1 MMLHTQDQ
9 SEGTDLCYL
18 SAAKALEM
26 FRSRTLSPVELLNAQ
41 IARAEQIEPRIN
53 AFTETLFDTAMT
65 EARLAEA
72 RYMSRTADLR
82 PLEGLTVTI
91 KDVLDQ
97 KGICNSRGSLIY
109 KDHRAKADHPVVERV
124 KQAGGIIHA
133 RTTTSEFAFG
143 WITATR
149 LWGVTRNPW
158 NLDRTP
164 GGSSG
169 GAAASLAA
177 GTSTLAIGA
186 DSAGSIRVPAS
197 LCGIVGYKPPHGRV
211 PDPSEGFDPYSVIG
225 PMARSVADCALL
237 QNVISGA
244 HPADIASLREKVVLP
259 RDNSTTSGLRLA
271 VAFDLGKA
279 KPEAA
284 IFGAIRD
291 VITRLETCGAVIEEP
306 EINWP
311 RDVGDAALMH
321 SACLSAPWF
330 ADMMQA
336 HGDLLCDY
344 TRWTAEFMTSCSLRD
359 LMNSYDVAKR
369 LYRAVQPVLDT
380 CDALICPVVLTN
392 DVRAEQ
398 MPWTKMR
405 VNGVHLNSDY
415 DWVSTAHFNMLGEL
429 PALSVPIGFDTDGMP
444 VGVQIIARS
453 FDDLRA
459 FRVAAAIESITEIGY
474 RSPSRFVSS

>member
-1 MMLHTQDQ
+1 MMLPMPDQ
-9 SEGTDLCYL
+9 AEDADLCYL
-18 SAAKALEM
+18 SAVKALEM
-26 FRSRTLSPVELLNAQ
+26 FRNRTLSPVELLNAQ
-41 IARAEQIEPRIN
+41 IARAERVEPQIN
-53 AFTETLFDTAMT
+53 AFTETFFDTAMT
-65 EARLAEA
+65 EAKTAEA
-72 RYMSRTADLR
+72 RYMARSADPR

-97 KGICNSRGSLIY
+97 KGICNSRGSLIF
-109 KDHRAKADHPVVERV
+109 KDHRAEVDHPVVERV

-177 GTSTLAIGA
+177 GTSTLAIGS
-186 DSAGSIRVPAS
+186 DSAGSIRVPAA

-211 PDPSEGFDPYSVIG
+211 PDPDEGFDPYSTIG

-237 QNVISGA
+237 QNVVSGV
-244 HPADIASLREKVVLP
+244 HPADIASLREDIVLP
-259 RDNSTTSGLRLA
+259 TEKSGTSGLRLA

-279 KPEAA
+279 QPEPAIVAA
-284 IFGAIRD
+284 IRGAIA
-291 VITRLETCGAVIEEP
+291 RLQMHGAVIEEP

-330 ADMMQA
+330 GDMMQR
-336 HGDLLCDY
+336 HGGLLCDY
-344 TRWTAEFMTSCSLRD
+344 TRWTAEFMTSCSLRG
-359 LMNSYDVAKR
+359 LANSVDVAKR

-380 CDALICPVVLTN
+380 FDALICPVVLTN

-398 MPWTKMR
+398 MPWTAMR
-405 VNGVHLNSDY
+405 VNGVELNSDY
-415 DWVSTAHFNMLGEL
+415 DWVTTAHFNMLGEL
-429 PALSVPIGFDTDGMP
+429 PALSVPIGFDADSMP
-444 VGVQIIARS
+444 IGVQIVARS

-459 FRVAAAIESITEIGY
+459 FRVAAAIESIT
-474 RSPSRFVSS
+474 